1 MGKFKRIPVK
11 DINAMRKI
19 LDDLPDKN
27 LGKTREEAAELLN
40 ANILKAFE
48 KGYTVKEVAA
58 IMAEGNV
65 VIPAPVIRAKVLPAK
80 AAPRKREPKPRPETV
95 KPVAGG
101 NPGLLHAGQTR
112 FGALIMNIQ
121 NSVFYVGGSKGGVGK
136 SLFSFA
142 LVDYLLN
149 RNANILLVDTDTDNP
164 DVFKAHKDLALPNLL
179 CRLNSLDDADGW
191 ADLLDTVQNYPDHA
205 VVINAAARTKTS
217 TDSYGDIMKAA
228 LREMRRELV
237 VFWIINRHR
246 DSIELLHS
254 FQEVFTD
261 VPLHVCRN
269 LYFGEARR
277 FDMYNSSKARE
288 AVEKNGMT
296 LDFPAVGNRVADW
309 LYSRRM
315 SIRAAHPEM
324 PFGTRAELQRWRG
337 VCAKMFDSV
346 MGEAS

>member
-1 MGKFKRIPVK
+1 
-11 DINAMRKI
+11 
-19 LDDLPDKN
+19 
-27 LGKTREEAAELLN
+27 
-40 ANILKAFE
+40 
-48 KGYTVKEVAA
+48 
-58 IMAEGNV
+58 
-65 VIPAPVIRAKVLPAK
+65 
-80 AAPRKREPKPRPETV
+80 
-95 KPVAGG
+95 
-101 NPGLLHAGQTR
+101 
-112 FGALIMNIQ
+112 MNIQ
-121 NSVFYVGGSKGGVGK
+121 TSVFYVGGSKGGVGK

-142 LVDYLLN
+142 LVDYLLD
-149 RNANILLVDTDTDNP
+149 RNTNILLVDTDTDNP
-164 DVFKAHKDLALPNLL
+164 DVFKAHKELGLPNLL

-217 TDSYGDIMKAA
+217 TASYGDIMKEA
-228 LREMRRELV
+228 LREMHRELV

-315 SIRAAHPEM
+315 SIRAALPEM

-337 VCAKMFDSV
+337 MCAKMFDSV